1 MQININKDTTEQ
13 ELIDFIVDDSTAV
26 SPYTPSAKN
35 DETPIEYYRLATTS
49 IAALIELANRR
60 NPSFI
65 ARELQQRFQQAC
77 RTAQTQLIDGDR
89 KDTLSVEEKRER
101 FAGWVARTALKSSG
115 GMKKKRDKA
124 ITRTCATNPL
134 RITEWSKA
142 GLLGDLADN
151 DGPIQDDASLERALL
166 KVGVLV
172 KNGNFGYNTDDNKSF
187 ASVADWLANKP
198 AGAV

>member
-1 MQININKDTTEQ
+1 MQITDNTTEQ
-13 ELIDFIVDDSTAV
+13 ELIIWIVEDSTAV

-49 IAALIELANRR
+49 IAALIALANRR

-77 RTAQTQLIDGDR
+77 RTVQTQLIDGNR
-89 KDTLSVEEKRER
+89 QDTLSVEEKRER

-115 GMKKKRDKA
+115 SVKKKRDKA
-124 ITRTCATNPL
+124 ITRACATNPL
-134 RITEWSKA
+134 RIAEWASLFA
-142 GLLGDLADN
+142 DLADN

-166 KVGVLV
+166 SASVLV
-172 KNGNFGYNTDDNKSF
+172 KNGNLGYNTDDKKLF

-198 AGAV
+198 AGV

>member
-1 MQININKDTTEQ
+1 MQITDKTTEQ
-13 ELIDFIVDDSTAV
+13 ELIDFIVEDSTAV

-35 DETPIEYYRLATTS
+35 DEKPIEYYRLATTS
-49 IAALIELANRR
+49 IVALIELANRR

-77 RTAQTQLIDGDR
+77 RTAQTQLIDGNR
-89 KDTLSVEEKRER
+89 EDTLSVEEKRER

-115 GMKKKRDKA
+115 SIKKKRDKA
-124 ITRTCATNPL
+124 ITRACATSPQ
-134 RITEWSKA
+134 RITEWAKLFA
-142 GLLGDLADN
+142 DLADS

-166 KVGVLV
+166 SAGVLV
-172 KNGNFGYNTDDNKSF
+172 KNGNLGYNTDDDKLF

-198 AGAV
+198 SAV

>member
-1 MQININKDTTEQ
+1 MQITDNTTEQ
-13 ELIDFIVDDSTAV
+13 ELINWIVEDSTAV

-49 IAALIELANRR
+49 IAALIALANRR

-77 RTAQTQLIDGDR
+77 RTVQTQLIDGNR
-89 KDTLSVEEKRER
+89 QDTLSVEEKRER

-115 GMKKKRDKA
+115 SVKKKRDKA
-124 ITRTCATNPL
+124 ITRACATNPL
-134 RITEWSKA
+134 RIAEWASLFA
-142 GLLGDLADN
+142 DLADN

-166 KVGVLV
+166 SASVLV
-172 KNGNFGYNTDDNKSF
+172 KNGNLGYNTDDKKLY
-187 ASVADWLANKP
+187 ASEADRLTNKP
-198 AGAV
+198 AGV

>member
-1 MQININKDTTEQ
+1 MQITDNTTEQ
-13 ELIDFIVDDSTAV
+13 ELINWIVEDSTAV

-49 IAALIELANRR
+49 IAALIALANRR

-77 RTAQTQLIDGDR
+77 RTVQTQLIDGNR
-89 KDTLSVEEKRER
+89 QDTLSVEEKRER

-115 GMKKKRDKA
+115 SVKKKRDKA
-124 ITRTCATNPL
+124 ITRACATNPL
-134 RITEWSKA
+134 RIAEWASLFA
-142 GLLGDLADN
+142 DLADN

-166 KVGVLV
+166 SASVLV
-172 KNGNFGYNTDDNKSF
+172 KNGNLGYNTDDKKLF

-198 AGAV
+198 SAV

>member
-1 MQININKDTTEQ
+1 MQITDNTTEQ
-13 ELIDFIVDDSTAV
+13 ELINWIVEDSTAV

-49 IAALIELANRR
+49 IAALIALANRR

-77 RTAQTQLIDGDR
+77 RTVQTQLIDGNR
-89 KDTLSVEEKRER
+89 QDTLSVEEKRER

-115 GMKKKRDKA
+115 SVKKKRDKA
-124 ITRTCATNPL
+124 ITRACATNPL
-134 RITEWSKA
+134 RIAEWASLFA
-142 GLLGDLADN
+142 DLADS

-166 KVGVLV
+166 SAGVLV
-172 KNGNFGYNTDDNKSF
+172 KNGILGYNTDDNKLF

-198 AGAV
+198 AGV

>member
-1 MQININKDTTEQ
+1 MQITNNTTEQ
-13 ELIDFIVDDSTAV
+13 ELINWIVEDSTAV

-49 IAALIELANRR
+49 IAALIALANRR

-77 RTAQTQLIDGDR
+77 RTVQTQLIDGNR
-89 KDTLSVEEKRER
+89 QDTLSVEEKRER

-115 GMKKKRDKA
+115 SVKKKRDKA
-124 ITRTCATNPL
+124 ITRACATNPL
-134 RITEWSKA
+134 RIAEWASLFA
-142 GLLGDLADN
+142 DLADN

-166 KVGVLV
+166 SASVLV
-172 KNGNFGYNTDDNKSF
+172 KNGNLGYNTDDDKLF

-198 AGAV
+198 SAV

>member
-1 MQININKDTTEQ
+1 MQITDNTTEQ
-13 ELIDFIVDDSTAV
+13 ELINFIVEDSTAV

-49 IAALIELANRR
+49 IAALIALANRR

-77 RTAQTQLIDGDR
+77 RTVQTQLIDGNR
-89 KDTLSVEEKRER
+89 QDTLSVEEKRER

-115 GMKKKRDKA
+115 SVKKKRDKA
-124 ITRTCATNPL
+124 ITRACATNPL
-134 RITEWSKA
+134 RIAEWASLFA
-142 GLLGDLADN
+142 DLADN

-166 KVGVLV
+166 SASVLV
-172 KNGNFGYNTDDNKSF
+172 KNGNLGYNTDDKKLF

-198 AGAV
+198 SAV

>member
-1 MQININKDTTEQ
+1 MQITDNTTEQ
-13 ELIDFIVDDSTAV
+13 ELINFIVEDSTAV

-49 IAALIELANRR
+49 IAALIALANRR

-77 RTAQTQLIDGDR
+77 RTVQTQLIDGNR
-89 KDTLSVEEKRER
+89 QDTLSVEEKRER

-115 GMKKKRDKA
+115 SVKKKRDKA
-124 ITRTCATNPL
+124 ITRACATNPL
-134 RITEWSKA
+134 RIAEWASLFA
-142 GLLGDLADN
+142 DLADN

-166 KVGVLV
+166 SASVLV
-172 KNGNFGYNTDDNKSF
+172 KNGNLGYNTDDKKLF

-198 AGAV
+198 AGV

>member
-1 MQININKDTTEQ
+1 MQITDNTTEQ
-13 ELIDFIVDDSTAV
+13 ELINWIVEDSTAV

-49 IAALIELANRR
+49 IAALIALANRR

-77 RTAQTQLIDGDR
+77 RTVQTQLIDGNR
-89 KDTLSVEEKRER
+89 QDTLSVEEKRER

-115 GMKKKRDKA
+115 SVKKKRDKA
-124 ITRTCATNPL
+124 ITRACATNPL
-134 RITEWSKA
+134 RIAEWASLFA
-142 GLLGDLADN
+142 DLADN

-166 KVGVLV
+166 SASVLV
-172 KNGNFGYNTDDNKSF
+172 KNGNLGYNTDDKKLF

-198 AGAV
+198 AGV

>member
-1 MQININKDTTEQ
+1 MQITDNTTEQ
-13 ELIDFIVDDSTAV
+13 ELINWIVEDSTAV

-49 IAALIELANRR
+49 IAALIALANRR

-77 RTAQTQLIDGDR
+77 RTVQTQLIDGNR
-89 KDTLSVEEKRER
+89 QDTLSVEENRER

-115 GMKKKRDKA
+115 SVKKKRDKA
-124 ITRTCATNPL
+124 ITRACATNPL
-134 RITEWSKA
+134 RIAEWASLFA
-142 GLLGDLADN
+142 DLADN

-166 KVGVLV
+166 SASVLV
-172 KNGNFGYNTDDNKSF
+172 KNGNLGYNTDDKKLF

-198 AGAV
+198 SAV

>member
-1 MQININKDTTEQ
+1 MQITDNTTEQ
-13 ELIDFIVDDSTAV
+13 ELINWIVEDSTAV

-49 IAALIELANRR
+49 IAALIALANRR

-77 RTAQTQLIDGDR
+77 RTVQTQLIDGNR
-89 KDTLSVEEKRER
+89 QDTLSVEEKRER

-115 GMKKKRDKA
+115 SVKKKRDKA
-124 ITRTCATNPL
+124 ITRACATNPL
-134 RITEWSKA
+134 RIAEWASLFA
-142 GLLGDLADN
+142 DLADS

-166 KVGVLV
+166 SASVLV
-172 KNGNFGYNTDDNKSF
+172 KNGNLGYNTDDKKLF

-198 AGAV
+198 AGV

>member
-1 MQININKDTTEQ
+1 MQITDNTTEQ
-13 ELIDFIVDDSTAV
+13 ELINWIVEDSTAV

-49 IAALIELANRR
+49 IAALIALANRR
-60 NPSFI
+60 KPSFI

-77 RTAQTQLIDGDR
+77 RTVQTQLIDGNR
-89 KDTLSVEEKRER
+89 QDTLSVEEKRER

-115 GMKKKRDKA
+115 SVKKKRDKA
-124 ITRTCATNPL
+124 ITRACATNPL
-134 RITEWSKA
+134 RIAEWASLFA
-142 GLLGDLADN
+142 DLADN

-166 KVGVLV
+166 SASVLV
-172 KNGNFGYNTDDNKSF
+172 KNGNLGYNTDDKKLF

-198 AGAV
+198 SAV